1 MSGAACIGEPV
12 SWLRLERLAL
22 AELDAATAAT
32 VRAHLDACAACAG
45 AFARIAEDARPL
57 PRLPAVTVDATA
69 PPWWARWRVAIGG
82 IALAAGAAVA
92 LVALRPATVAPPPP
106 GGVRV
111 KGAGV
116 VVVRLVRER
125 AGVIAFDPDDVRED
139 DRWKVELTCAPGG
152 AAWVDV
158 AVVQGRE
165 VAFPLA
171 PQEVACGN
179 AVAVPGA
186 FRITDGAAE
195 VCVALGPRAADRE
208 KLRGGARGGVVC
220 RRLTASG
227 T

>member
-1 MSGAACIGEPV
+1 MTAATCIGEPV

-22 AELDAATAAT
+22 AELDAPTAAA

-45 AFARIAEDARPL
+45 AFARIADDARPL
-57 PRLPAVTVDATA
+57 PRLPAVDAT
-69 PPWWARWRVAIGG
+69 PRPWWARWRVAIGG
-82 IALAAGAAVA
+82 VALAAGAAAA

-111 KGAGV
+111 KGTGV

-125 AGVIAFDPDDVRED
+125 DGVVAFDPDDVRD
-139 DRWKVELTCAPGG
+139 ADRWKVELTCAPGG

-158 AVVQGRE
+158 AVVQGRD

-171 PQEVACGN
+171 PQQIGCGN

-186 FRITDGAAE
+186 FRITDGAAAL
-195 VCVALGPRAADRE
+195 CVALAPRAPDRDR
-208 KLRGGARGGVVC
+208 LRAGDRRGVVC
-220 RRLTASG
+220 RTLRAAP
-227 T
+227 

>member
-1 MSGAACIGEPV
+1 MTAATCIGEPV

-22 AELDAATAAT
+22 AELDAATATT

-45 AFARIAEDARPL
+45 AFARIADDARPL
-57 PRLPAVTVDATA
+57 PRLPASDATA
-69 PPWWARWRVAIGG
+69 RPWWRRWRVALGG
-82 IALAAGAAVA
+82 VALAAGAAAA
-92 LVALRPATVAPPPP
+92 LVVLRPATVASPPP

-125 AGVIAFDPDDVRED
+125 DGVIAFDPDDVREA

-195 VCVALGPRAADRE
+195 VCVALGPRAPDRE
-208 KLRGGARGGVVC
+208 ALRDGARGGVVC
-220 RRLTASG
+220 RRLAAAAER
-227 T
+227 

>member
-1 MSGAACIGEPV
+1 MTAATCIGEPV

-22 AELDAATAAT
+22 ADLDAATTAA
-32 VRAHLDACAACAG
+32 VRAHLDACAACAA
-45 AFARIAEDARPL
+45 AFARIADDVRPL
-57 PRLPAVTVDATA
+57 PRLPAVDATA
-69 PPWWARWRVAIGG
+69 RPWWTRWRLAIGG
-82 IALAAGAAVA
+82 VALAAGTAAA
-92 LVALRPATVAPPPP
+92 LVALRPAAVAPLPP

-125 AGVIAFDPDDVRED
+125 DGAIAFDPDDVRD
-139 DRWKVELTCAPGG
+139 TDRWKVELTCAPGG

-158 AVVQGRE
+158 AVVQGAE

-171 PQEVACGN
+171 AQQVGCGN

-195 VCVALGPRAADRE
+195 VCVALGPRAPDRDQ
-208 KLRGGARGGVVC
+208 LRVGDRRGAVC
-220 RRLTASG
+220 RRLATAAR
-227 T
+227 